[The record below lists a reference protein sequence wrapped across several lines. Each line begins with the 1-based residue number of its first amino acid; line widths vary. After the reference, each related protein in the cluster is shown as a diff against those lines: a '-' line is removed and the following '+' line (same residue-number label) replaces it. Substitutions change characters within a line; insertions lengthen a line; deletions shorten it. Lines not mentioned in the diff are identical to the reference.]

1 VYGPARDVEWAF
13 AEGTLY
19 PLQCRAITRSAS

>member
-1 VYGPARDVEWAF
+1 MKTAF

-19 PLQCRAITRSAS
+19 